1 MKYKEPPE
9 WLDGYPWTSAD
20 PGLFIFTVDQSVDM
34 RVDNSGFKNRSECA
48 ADLVN
53 RSIYQIISAN
63 YNGCAPRNRCYITVL
78 GYAAQ
83 AKVLCEGWLSD
94 LCESPKRIEQMTHKI
109 PDAEGGLIDIEE
121 SMPVWVD
128 PETCDN
134 SINLAVLAD
143 EVQKRVNNWSKD
155 KSTVPIVI
163 NLTARNCTG
172 GDIYNFELKDCLVCN
187 VLCKP
192 DKEISDDER
201 LYWETH
207 SARHLPATIKEAMK
221 RCEYDISSLFLD
233 VSMLYAFVR
242 APFYYQATAR

>member
-1 MKYKEPPE
+1 
-9 WLDGYPWTSAD
+9 
-20 PGLFIFTVDQSVDM
+20 
-34 RVDNSGFKNRSECA
+34 
-48 ADLVN
+48 
-53 RSIYQIISAN
+53 
-63 YNGCAPRNRCYITVL
+63 
-78 GYAAQ
+78 
-83 AKVLCEGWLSD
+83 
-94 LCESPKRIEQMTHKI
+94 MTHKI
-109 PDAEGGLIDIEE
+109 PDGEGGLIDNEVH
-121 SMPVWVD
+121 MPVWVD

-233 VSMLYAFVR
+233 ASMLYAFVS
-242 APFYYQATAR
+242 APFYY

>member
-9 WLDGYPWTSAD
+9 WRDCYPWSSAN

-34 RVDNSGFKNRSECA
+34 RVDYSDFKNRSEFA

-53 RSIYQIISAN
+53 RSIYQIIN
-63 YNGCAPRNRCYITVL
+63 HNFGTGLRRCYITVL
-78 GYAAQ
+78 GYASQ

-94 LCESPKRIEQMTHKI
+94 LCESPKRIFSIVRKI
-109 PDAEGGLIDIEE
+109 PDGEGGMIDIEE
-121 SMPVWVD
+121 EMPIWVD
-128 PETCDN
+128 PKINDN
-134 SINLAVLAD
+134 NANLSILSV

-155 KSTVPIVI
+155 KRTVPIVI
-163 NLTARNCTG
+163 NLTAGNYADR
-172 GDIYNFELKDCLVCN
+172 DVHKFELKDCLVCN
-187 VLCKP
+187 VLCKT

>member
-1 MKYKEPPE
+1 
-9 WLDGYPWTSAD
+9 
-20 PGLFIFTVDQSVDM
+20 
-34 RVDNSGFKNRSECA
+34 
-48 ADLVN
+48 
-53 RSIYQIISAN
+53 
-63 YNGCAPRNRCYITVL
+63 
-78 GYAAQ
+78 
-83 AKVLCEGWLSD
+83 
-94 LCESPKRIEQMTHKI
+94 MTHKI

-143 EVQKRVNNWSKD
+143 EVQKRVNNWSQD

-233 VSMLYAFVR
+233 ASMLYAFVS
-242 APFYYQATAR
+242 APFYY